1 MNESSAVALLLLT
14 GGAIVGTYLW
24 RGAGVMFAARIKSDS
39 PVFQWVTFV
48 SYAMLG
54 GLIARMVILP
64 IGPLME
70 TPLLCRALAFVIGVG
85 GVLWWWQKGPAR
97 SLFGCRN
104 VHSSRIIF
112 LIHNGVSQY
121 ASNESPVK

>member
-1 MNESSAVALLLLT
+1 MAMTDSPGDVLALLT
-14 GGAIVGTYLW
+14 IGAIVGTYVW
-24 RGAGVMFAARIKSDS
+24 RATGVIFAARVNVDG

-70 TPLLCRALAFVIGVG
+70 TSLIYRTLAFAIGVG
-85 GVLWWWQKGPAR
+85 LFFALGRRILPAVFIGVG
-97 SLFGCRN
+97 SF
-104 VHSSRIIF
+104 II
-112 LIHNGVSQY
+112 LVSY
-121 ASNESPVK
+121 C

>member
-1 MNESSAVALLLLT
+1 MTDLSGNALVLLT
-14 GGAIVGTYLW
+14 LGAIAGTYIW
-24 RGAGVMFAARIKSDS
+24 RCAGVMFAARVKSDG

-70 TPLLCRALAFVIGVG
+70 TPLLFRSLAFVIGLGMFFLLGRRVLPAVFI
-85 GVLWWWQKGPAR
+85 GVA
-97 SLFGCRN
+97 SF
-104 VHSSRIIF
+104 IF
-112 LIHNGVSQY
+112 LVS
-121 ASNESPVK
+121 

>member
-1 MNESSAVALLLLT
+1 MTDSSGFALVLLT
-14 GGAIVGTYLW
+14 LGAIAGTYIW
-24 RGAGVMFAARIKSDS
+24 RGAGVMFAARVNSDG

-70 TPLLCRALAFVIGVG
+70 TPLLFRALAFVIGVG
-85 GVLWWWQKGPAR
+85 VFFSLGRRVLLAVFIGVASFIVL
-97 SLFGCRN
+97 
-104 VHSSRIIF
+104 
-112 LIHNGVSQY
+112 VSY
-121 ASNESPVK
+121 F

>member
-1 MNESSAVALLLLT
+1 MTESTGFVLT
-14 GGAIVGTYLW
+14 LITVGAIAGTYIW
-24 RGAGVMFAARIKSDS
+24 RGIGVMFAARIKSNG

-70 TPLLCRALAFVIGVG
+70 TPLLFRALAFVIGVG
-85 GVLWWWQKGPAR
+85 VFFVAGKRVLPAVFIGVASFIL
-97 SLFGCRN
+97 L
-104 VHSSRIIF
+104 
-112 LIHNGVSQY
+112 VSY
-121 ASNESPVK
+121 F

>member
-1 MNESSAVALLLLT
+1 MTDLSGNALVLLT
-14 GGAIVGTYLW
+14 LGAIAGTYIW
-24 RGAGVMFAARIKSDS
+24 RCAGVMFAARVKSDG

-70 TPLLCRALAFVIGVG
+70 TPLLFRSLAFIIGLGMFFLLGRRVLPAVFIGV
-85 GVLWWWQKGPAR
+85 A
-97 SLFGCRN
+97 SF
-104 VHSSRIIF
+104 IF
-112 LIHNGVSQY
+112 LVS
-121 ASNESPVK
+121 

>member
-1 MNESSAVALLLLT
+1 
-14 GGAIVGTYLW
+14 
-24 RGAGVMFAARIKSDS
+24 MFAARIKSDS

-85 GVLWWWQKGPAR
+85 VFFGVGKRVLPAV
-97 SLFGCRN
+97 F
-104 VHSSRIIF
+104 V
-112 LIHNGVSQY
+112 GVATFILLVSFF
-121 ASNESPVK
+121 

>member
-1 MNESSAVALLLLT
+1 MTDLPGSALALLTL
-14 GGAIVGTYLW
+14 GAIAGTYIW
-24 RGAGVMFAARIKSDS
+24 RWAGVMFAARVKSDG

-70 TPLLCRALAFVIGVG
+70 TPLLFRSLAFVIGVG
-85 GVLWWWQKGPAR
+85 LFFVLGRRVLPAVFIGVA
-97 SLFGCRN
+97 SF
-104 VHSSRIIF
+104 IF
-112 LIHNGVSQY
+112 LVSY
-121 ASNESPVK
+121 F

>member
-1 MNESSAVALLLLT
+1 MTDLSGNALVLLT
-14 GGAIVGTYLW
+14 LGAIAGTYIW
-24 RGAGVMFAARIKSDS
+24 RCAGVMFAARVKSDD

-70 TPLLCRALAFVIGVG
+70 TPLLFRSLAFVIGLGMFFLLGRRVLPAVFI
-85 GVLWWWQKGPAR
+85 GVA
-97 SLFGCRN
+97 SF
-104 VHSSRIIF
+104 IF
-112 LIHNGVSQY
+112 LVS
-121 ASNESPVK
+121 

>member
-1 MNESSAVALLLLT
+1 MTDSSGFALVLLT
-14 GGAIVGTYLW
+14 LGAIAGTYIW
-24 RGAGVMFAARIKSDS
+24 RGAGVMFAARVNSDG

-70 TPLLCRALAFVIGVG
+70 TPLLFRTLAFVIGVG
-85 GVLWWWQKGPAR
+85 LFFVLGRRILPSVFIGVA
-97 SLFGCRN
+97 LF
-104 VHSSRIIF
+104 IF
-112 LIHNGVSQY
+112 LVSY
-121 ASNESPVK
+121 F

>member
-1 MNESSAVALLLLT
+1 
-14 GGAIVGTYLW
+14 
-24 RGAGVMFAARIKSDS
+24 MFAARIKSDG

-70 TPLLCRALAFVIGVG
+70 TPLLFRALAFVIGVG
-85 GVLWWWQKGPAR
+85 VFFVAGKRVLPAVFIGVASFIL
-97 SLFGCRN
+97 L
-104 VHSSRIIF
+104 
-112 LIHNGVSQY
+112 VSY
-121 ASNESPVK
+121 F

>member
-1 MNESSAVALLLLT
+1 MTELPGNALVLLT
-14 GGAIVGTYLW
+14 FGAIAGTYIW
-24 RGAGVMFAARIKSDS
+24 RCAGVMFAARVKSDD

-70 TPLLCRALAFVIGVG
+70 TPLLFRSLAFVIGLGMFFLLGRRVLPAVFI
-85 GVLWWWQKGPAR
+85 GVA
-97 SLFGCRN
+97 SF
-104 VHSSRIIF
+104 IF
-112 LIHNGVSQY
+112 LVS
-121 ASNESPVK
+121 

>member
-1 MNESSAVALLLLT
+1 MNESPAVALLLLT
-14 GGAIVGTYLW
+14 SGAIVGTYLW

-85 GVLWWWQKGPAR
+85 VFFGGGKRVLPAVFVGVATFIL
-97 SLFGCRN
+97 L
-104 VHSSRIIF
+104 
-112 LIHNGVSQY
+112 VSFF
-121 ASNESPVK
+121 

>member
-1 MNESSAVALLLLT
+1 VTDLSGNALVLLT
-14 GGAIVGTYLW
+14 LGAIAGTYIW
-24 RGAGVMFAARIKSDS
+24 RCAGVMFAARVKSDG

-70 TPLLCRALAFVIGVG
+70 TPLLFRSLAFVIGLGMFFLLGRRVLPAVFI
-85 GVLWWWQKGPAR
+85 GVA
-97 SLFGCRN
+97 SF
-104 VHSSRIIF
+104 IF
-112 LIHNGVSQY
+112 LVS
-121 ASNESPVK
+121 

>member
-1 MNESSAVALLLLT
+1 MTDSSGFALALLTL
-14 GGAIVGTYLW
+14 GAIGGTYIW
-24 RGAGVMFAARIKSDS
+24 RGVGVMFATRIKSDG

-70 TPLLCRALAFVIGVG
+70 TPLLFRSLAFVIGVG
-85 GVLWWWQKGPAR
+85 VFFALGRRVLPAVFIGVT
-97 SLFGCRN
+97 SF
-104 VHSSRIIF
+104 IF
-112 LIHNGVSQY
+112 LVSY
-121 ASNESPVK
+121 F

>member
-1 MNESSAVALLLLT
+1 MTDSSGFALVLLT
-14 GGAIVGTYLW
+14 LGAIGGTYIW
-24 RGAGVMFAARIKSDS
+24 RGVGVMFATRIKSDG

-70 TPLLCRALAFVIGVG
+70 TPLLFRTLAFVIGVG
-85 GVLWWWQKGPAR
+85 VFFSLGRRVLLAVFIGVASFIVL
-97 SLFGCRN
+97 
-104 VHSSRIIF
+104 
-112 LIHNGVSQY
+112 VSY
-121 ASNESPVK
+121 F

>member
-1 MNESSAVALLLLT
+1 MTELPGNALAILT
-14 GGAIVGTYLW
+14 LGAIAGTYIW
-24 RGAGVMFAARIKSDS
+24 RWAGVMFAARVKSDG

-70 TPLLCRALAFVIGVG
+70 TPLLFRSLAFVIGLGMFFALGRRVLPAVFI
-85 GVLWWWQKGPAR
+85 GVA
-97 SLFGCRN
+97 SF
-104 VHSSRIIF
+104 IF
-112 LIHNGVSQY
+112 LVS
-121 ASNESPVK
+121 

>member
-1 MNESSAVALLLLT
+1 MTELPGNALVFLT
-14 GGAIVGTYLW
+14 LGAIVGTYIW
-24 RGAGVMFAARIKSDS
+24 RCAGVMFATRVKSDG

-70 TPLLCRALAFVIGVG
+70 TPLLFRSLAFVIGLGMFFLLGRRVLPAVFI
-85 GVLWWWQKGPAR
+85 GVA
-97 SLFGCRN
+97 SF
-104 VHSSRIIF
+104 IF
-112 LIHNGVSQY
+112 LVS
-121 ASNESPVK
+121 

>member
-1 MNESSAVALLLLT
+1 MTELPGNALVLLT
-14 GGAIVGTYLW
+14 LGAIAGTYIW
-24 RGAGVMFAARIKSDS
+24 RCAGVMFATRVKSDG

-70 TPLLCRALAFVIGVG
+70 TPLLFRSLAFVIGLGMFFLLGRRVLPAVFI
-85 GVLWWWQKGPAR
+85 GVA
-97 SLFGCRN
+97 SF
-104 VHSSRIIF
+104 IF
-112 LIHNGVSQY
+112 LVF
-121 ASNESPVK
+121 

>member
-1 MNESSAVALLLLT
+1 MTELPGNALVLLT
-14 GGAIVGTYLW
+14 LGAIAGTYIW
-24 RGAGVMFAARIKSDS
+24 RCAGVMFATRVKSDD

-70 TPLLCRALAFVIGVG
+70 TPLLFRSLAFVIGLGMFFLLGRRVLPAVFI
-85 GVLWWWQKGPAR
+85 GVA
-97 SLFGCRN
+97 SF
-104 VHSSRIIF
+104 IF
-112 LIHNGVSQY
+112 LVS
-121 ASNESPVK
+121 

>member
-1 MNESSAVALLLLT
+1 MTDLSGNALVLLT
-14 GGAIVGTYLW
+14 LGAIAGTYIW
-24 RGAGVMFAARIKSDS
+24 RCAGVMFAARVKSDG

-70 TPLLCRALAFVIGVG
+70 TPLLFRSLAFVIGLGMFFLLGRRVLPAVFI
-85 GVLWWWQKGPAR
+85 GVA
-97 SLFGCRN
+97 SF
-104 VHSSRIIF
+104 IF
-112 LIHNGVSQY
+112 LVF
-121 ASNESPVK
+121 

>member
-1 MNESSAVALLLLT
+1 MTDLPGNVLALLTL
-14 GGAIVGTYLW
+14 GAIAGTYIW
-24 RGAGVMFAARIKSDS
+24 RWAGVMFAARVKSDG

-70 TPLLCRALAFVIGVG
+70 TPLLFRFLAFVIGVG
-85 GVLWWWQKGPAR
+85 LFFVLGRQVLPAVFIGVA
-97 SLFGCRN
+97 SF
-104 VHSSRIIF
+104 IF
-112 LIHNGVSQY
+112 LVSY
-121 ASNESPVK
+121 F

>member
-1 MNESSAVALLLLT
+1 MNGSSAVALVLLT
-14 GGAIVGTYLW
+14 SGAIVGTYLW
-24 RGAGVMFAARIKSDS
+24 RGAGVMFATRIKSDS

-70 TPLLCRALAFVIGVG
+70 TPLFFRVLAFVIGVG
-85 GVLWWWQKGPAR
+85 VFFGGGKRVLPAVFVGVAT
-97 SLFGCRN
+97 F
-104 VHSSRIIF
+104 IF
-112 LIHNGVSQY
+112 LVSFF
-121 ASNESPVK
+121 